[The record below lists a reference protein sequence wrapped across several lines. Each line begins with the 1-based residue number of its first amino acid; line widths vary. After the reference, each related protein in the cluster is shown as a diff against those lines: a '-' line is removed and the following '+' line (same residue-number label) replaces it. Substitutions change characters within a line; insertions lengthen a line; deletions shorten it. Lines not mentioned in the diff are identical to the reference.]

1 MCCSPWRYSCSY
13 VGTTIC
19 RRFQAESSRRLRTG
33 GAGSRHSGIKT
44 IKDSGSADS
53 DKRRSKCVT
62 IVSISSSQNGGLASN
77 DPEAGLK
84 SSTGLWRQIKNFV
97 NPHSAKFKSIKVS
110 PSGTKVSVG
119 IRKSG
124 AKLAEVAVQRRS
136 ETFKRDAKVFV
147 KAFEHGQR

>member
-1 MCCSPWRYSCSY
+1 MCWSPCRYSCSY

-19 RRFQAESSRRLRTG
+19 RRFQAESSKRLRTG

-44 IKDSGSADS
+44 IKDSGSVES

-84 SSTGLWRQIKNFV
+84 SNTGLWRQIKFV
-97 NPHSAKFKSIKVS
+97 IPESAMSKSIKVS

-136 ETFKRDAKVFV
+136 KTFKRDAKVFV

>member
-1 MCCSPWRYSCSY
+1 

-19 RRFQAESSRRLRTG
+19 RRFQAESSKRLRTG

-44 IKDSGSADS
+44 IKDSGSVES

-84 SSTGLWRQIKNFV
+84 SNTGLWRQIKFV
-97 NPHSAKFKSIKVS
+97 IPESAMSKSIGIS

-136 ETFKRDAKVFV
+136 KTFKRDAKVFV